1 MVKPCLHVDS
11 ISSFFFCL
19 LVSSFFVSSLV
30 SLPSPRQ
37 DQIEILMAFKNEFP
51 ILKCSLEWPNSDQ
64 KTKYWTSKDVNSFDG
79 VEFDNKTGVVTKLDL
94 EGACLSGSL
103 SANSSL
109 FRLHH
114 LRYLDLSFNHFDS
127 SSFLP
132 ELAKLTNLEYLNLYN
147 MGLVG
152 EIPSSFSS
160 LNRLT
165 DLILLRNEFFG
176 SFAPLLNLS
185 KLSHLDLSDN
195 HFSGYFP
202 CSLLTL
208 PFLSYLGLGQNHLID
223 SLETINCSSSP
234 KLQWLDLSNNRLSGR
249 IVEPLSKLTN
259 LTYLYL
265 SFQNTTDSFNFVS
278 LGFKSLEILD
288 LSGNAISRLNIGPP
302 NLWEL
307 HLNNCSL
314 NEFPTFIKNLQNLEV
329 LYMRNN
335 RIKGEVPKW
344 LWSLPSLNALYMS
357 DNSLDSFESSPIR
370 LLSLSLNVLDLS
382 SNAFRGSLPV
392 FPPTLESL
400 LASNNSFTG
409 DIPLSL
415 CNQTDLGVLD
425 LGHNNFSGS
434 IPKCLSKSVEHLDL
448 RNNNLTGRLPEILNK
463 SGSLTTLDVSHNQIT
478 GKLPRSLTNCKNLE
492 VLKMEGNRIADTF
505 PFWLKDLPNLKVIVL
520 RSNMFHG
527 PIYSPDHH
535 PLSFPQLR
543 MVDISRNQFTG
554 NLPHDYFVNW
564 STPLISISEEEGT
577 EPLYM
582 SSSYGDNNYPSM
594 YLRNKGIEMELEKIL
609 KTYAAID
616 FSENKFGGQIPES
629 IGLLKSL
636 IVLNLSNNDFTG
648 HIPSSWANLTR
659 LESLDLSRNQLT
671 GKIPQELATLSF
683 LEYINVS
690 HNKLTGQIP
699 QGTQMGG
706 QPKSSFE
713 GNLNLCGLP
722 LEKSCFGDKAPSTP
736 EAQEPESSEQEQ
748 VVNWKAAAMGYGP
761 GVLFG
766 LAIGQVFYSYKPVLF
781 YKLFRV

>member
-30 SLPSPRQ
+30 SLPSPRP

-165 DLILLRNEFFG
+165 DLILL
-176 SFAPLLNLS
+176 
-185 KLSHLDLSDN
+185 HLSDN

-208 PFLSYLGLGQNHLID
+208 PFL
-223 SLETINCSSSP
+223 
-234 KLQWLDLSNNRLSGR
+234 
-249 IVEPLSKLTN
+249 
-259 LTYLYL
+259 
-265 SFQNTTDSFNFVS
+265 
-278 LGFKSLEILD
+278 
-288 LSGNAISRLNIGPP
+288 LNIGPP

-370 LLSLSLNVLDLS
+370 LLSLSLILLDL
-382 SNAFRGSLPV
+382 
-392 FPPTLESL
+392 
-400 LASNNSFTG
+400 
-409 DIPLSL
+409 
-415 CNQTDLGVLD
+415 
-425 LGHNNFSGS
+425 
-434 IPKCLSKSVEHLDL
+434 KHLDL
-448 RNNNLTGRLPEILNK
+448 RNNNLIGRLPEILNK

-527 PIYSPDHH
+527 PIYSPQH

-554 NLPHDYFVNW
+554 SLPHDYFVNW
-564 STPLISISEEEGT
+564 STPLIRT

-609 KTYAAID
+609 
-616 FSENKFGGQIPES
+616 
-629 IGLLKSL
+629 
-636 IVLNLSNNDFTG
+636 
-648 HIPSSWANLTR
+648 
-659 LESLDLSRNQLT
+659 
-671 GKIPQELATLSF
+671 
-683 LEYINVS
+683 
-690 HNKLTGQIP
+690 
-699 QGTQMGG
+699 
-706 QPKSSFE
+706 PKSSFE
-713 GNLNLCGLP
+713 GNLNLCGPP
-722 LEKSCFGDKAPSTP
+722 LEESCFGDKAPSTP
-736 EAQEPESSEQEQ
+736 EAQEPEPPKKEQ
-748 VVNWKAAAMGYGP
+748 VLNWKAAVMGYGP

-766 LAIGQVFYSYKPVLF
+766 LAIGHFFYAYKPVLF
-781 YKLFRV
+781 YKLFRL